1 MKHYSNKKITSII
14 LTTVFLLSIVF
25 FATSCTNSTDLT
37 NATVAKTTTE
47 VTTEEITT
55 EEITTEEVTTEVPTT
70 KAPTTKKPTK
80 KPTEKPTDPPIVL
93 EITGVSSVVS
103 PGEYAY
109 VSIQGKPNTDYSITV
124 TYKSGASTAEG
135 LYTKTSDGNGNASWE
150 WKVGTRT
157 SSGTY
162 PIRISGGGQ
171 SISGEFTV
179 L

>member
-1 MKHYSNKKITSII
+1 MTHYNTKRVTSILLTI
-14 LTTVFLLSIVF
+14 LCLFGVTFSAASCKSNTT
-25 FATSCTNSTDLT
+25 STI
-37 NATVAKTTTE
+37 ATVAETTTE
-47 VTTEEITT
+47 VTTEEVTT
-55 EEITTEEVTTEVPTT
+55 EEPTTEEPTT
-70 KAPTTKKPTK
+70 AEPTTK
-80 KPTEKPTDPPIVL
+80 KPTEKPTQKPTEKPTEPPATL
-93 EITGVSSVVS
+93 EFTGVSSTVS

-124 TYKSGASTAEG
+124 TYKSGASTADG
-135 LYTKTSDGNGNASWE
+135 LYTKTSDSNGNVSWE

-171 SISGEFTV
+171 TISESFTV